1 MKPSAP
7 IFASIALILLQLYSC
22 ASPSSLSGPD
32 NSTVGYKQKFLR
44 HELPICTNNSAWL
57 SDQFWIAS
65 TCVIALSA
73 LRDNLYKIHERRKFL
88 FYDVE
93 DPPPIAS
100 VKQATPL
107 KFFHDDCTIAV
118 IMLKRFAPGRLPGK
132 SSRTQTFSLDDASWQ
147 ELTEAG
153 TEKSIGIFMWGTG
166 SPIDL
171 EFPDLALSP
180 DTKAVNA
187 SAPINDS
194 FKIPNRHTGKLYEI
208 A

>member
-7 IFASIALILLQLYSC
+7 IFTSIALILLQLYSC

-32 NSTVGYKQKFLR
+32 NSTVGYKQKLIR

-65 TCVIALSA
+65 TCVIALSL
-73 LRDNLYKIHERRKFL
+73 LRDDLYKIPKRRKFL

-100 VKQATPL
+100 DKQVTPL
-107 KFFHDDCTIAV
+107 KYMHDDCTIAV

-147 ELTEAG
+147 EIYWGL
-153 TEKSIGIFMWGTG
+153 KSLYSECVSIITG
-166 SPIDL
+166 LNMPGW
-171 EFPDLALSP
+171 LS
-180 DTKAVNA
+180 VGGYILFILN
-187 SAPINDS
+187 
-194 FKIPNRHTGKLYEI
+194 FRY
-208 A
+208 